1 MMRKT
6 KSYCPG
12 CYKPKKM
19 VSRQTNPIV
28 GDLHH
33 TKTTQIKTLSKM
45 DLGKTKSLAG
55 SIHDSVKNTGRV
67 QKYIMLGAPRKEQE
81 FTLH

>member
-1 MMRKT
+1 
-6 KSYCPG
+6 
-12 CYKPKKM
+12 M

-33 TKTTQIKTLSKM
+33 TKTAQTKALSKM

-55 SIHDSVKNTGRV
+55 STDDSLENNGRV

-81 FTLH
+81 FTLY

>member
-33 TKTTQIKTLSKM
+33 TKTAQTKALSIM

-55 SIHDSVKNTGRV
+55 SKDDSVENNGRV

-81 FTLH
+81 FTLY